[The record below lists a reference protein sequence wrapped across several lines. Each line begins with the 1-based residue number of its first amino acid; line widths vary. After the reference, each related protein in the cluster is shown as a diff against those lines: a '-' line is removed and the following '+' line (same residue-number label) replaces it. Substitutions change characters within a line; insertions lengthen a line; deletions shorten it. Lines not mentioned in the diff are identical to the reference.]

1 MELEHD
7 SKPFTLDIG
16 DFSGDNKLDMAP
28 GNCGQYSFTNMLINY
43 FVYRNYKNESL
54 IF

>member
-16 DFSGDNKLDMAP
+16 DVSGDNKLDMAT
-28 GNCGQYSFTNMLINY
+28 GNCCQYSFTNMLINY